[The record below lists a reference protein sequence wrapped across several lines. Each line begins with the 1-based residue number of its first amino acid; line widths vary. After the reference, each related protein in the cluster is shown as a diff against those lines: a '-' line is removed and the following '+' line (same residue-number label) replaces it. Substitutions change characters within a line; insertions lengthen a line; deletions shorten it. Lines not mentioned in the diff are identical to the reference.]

1 MWFNSFVN
9 TICDGNEVYDEL
21 YSNTAVYLDVEDVV
35 NAVGNLFSV
44 QSADQIFAFTNAN
57 EFQDLVDHINGVIQV
72 SHTDHYGVMISQNM
86 TVGVFVKRKGLC
98 AIIDSHQHV
107 NSGGG
112 GMIIM
117 ANDPK
122 KAITEYANCLLKN
135 QNLTLDLGTLN
146 WVKYAV

>member
-35 NAVGNLFSV
+35 NAVVDLFSV
-44 QSADQIFAFTNAN
+44 ESADQVSAFTNAN

-86 TVGVFVKRKGLC
+86 TVGVFVKSNGLC
-98 AIIDSHQHV
+98 TIS
-107 NSGGG
+107 
-112 GMIIM
+112 M
-117 ANDPK
+117 
-122 KAITEYANCLLKN
+122 
-135 QNLTLDLGTLN
+135 
-146 WVKYAV
+146 